1 MPERQ
6 FAVLIADDD
15 EKDRALLTKTIRRHA
30 SHLKVVGEVA
40 NGEEV
45 VAYLTGEGEYAD
57 REKNPLP
64 KLLILDVRMPRMTG
78 IEVLEW
84 LRAQGFPDLKVALL
98 ADSSTSILREQA
110 VKLGADYFHSK
121 TIELGELVHMVKDL
135 QAKMTQWQEGR
146 REEVA
151 TVRSRLCP
159 DLSGPCE

>member
-1 MPERQ
+1 MSERQ

-30 SHLKVVGEVA
+30 SHLKVVGEAA

-98 ADSSTSILREQA
+98 ADSAELRSSHEYVEMLARQQGASLRSFRDEASA
-110 VKLGADYFHSK
+110 VSWLTGDAQS
-121 TIELGELVHMVKDL
+121 
-135 QAKMTQWQEGR
+135 QEKR
-146 REEVA
+146 
-151 TVRSRLCP
+151 
-159 DLSGPCE
+159 

>member
-98 ADSSTSILREQA
+98 ADSSTSILRIN
-110 VKLGADYFHSK
+110 VYNL
-121 TIELGELVHMVKDL
+121 
-135 QAKMTQWQEGR
+135 R
-146 REEVA
+146 RLRLRNLPRVQQKHTA
-151 TVRSRLCP
+151 TVGFRPQLRESLVLPSQSFRRW
-159 DLSGPCE
+159 